1 MELLGNVEGAGGRR
15 KKSVTRKRAC
25 PICGTVCERQQ
36 FKGKPF
42 WTCPECQKENYFR
55 RDNNMPY
62 LEVGERIPKL
72 PSGAPMPINEPIEAL
87 RAAVI
92 TAMDYQESLRL
103 KASAADEA
111 QAEAE
116 AALGR
121 AQIARA
127 AAYDEWSDA
136 IDRYHD
142 ARAALKAAEQG

>member
-1 MELLGNVEGAGGRR
+1 
-15 KKSVTRKRAC
+15 
-25 PICGTVCERQQ
+25 
-36 FKGKPF
+36 
-42 WTCPECQKENYFR
+42 
-55 RDNNMPY
+55 MPY